1 MLSKTRTTII
11 AAVASVSFAGVAV
24 IPTVAQA
31 AKINEEDLKK
41 DGYTCEK
48 VTASFYICEKEG
60 KKYYCTGDPKGKCE
74 LVPKRRPPVRSRV
87 NPISCVLLAS
97 FVVWSAQRTAPGT
110 IPTPKMKASCLIVRY
125 RTNGENSIKSPQ
137 WIILTYR
144 GC

>member
-1 MLSKTRTTII
+1 MLNKTRTTII

-31 AKINEEDLKK
+31 AKINEEELKK

-74 LVPKRRPPVRSRV
+74 LVPKRRPPESVRPEGPPRA
-87 NPISCVLLAS
+87 ISPEAPPKGI
-97 FVVWSAQRTAPGT
+97 RPGT
-110 IPTPKMKASCLIVRY
+110 VPPVVGGIYVAPTSRITPTIPIPPPAK
-125 RTNGENSIKSPQ
+125 
-137 WIILTYR
+137 
-144 GC
+144 

>member
-74 LVPKRRPPVRSRV
+74 LVPKRRPPESVRPEAPPKGIR
-87 NPISCVLLAS
+87 
-97 FVVWSAQRTAPGT
+97 PGT
-110 IPTPKMKASCLIVRY
+110 VPPVVGGIYVAPTSRITPTIPIPPPAK
-125 RTNGENSIKSPQ
+125 
-137 WIILTYR
+137 
-144 GC
+144 